1 MKEISFGLHCTVLMK
16 SIWKSLISETS
27 KEATAGSEVR
37 QRSWAKRTEE
47 PDWSG
52 DTWGRKIR
60 SELVYLYCK
69 MKILYLVLYS
79 PLVKYL
85 KTILSPVLH
94 CCSPGWCWL
103 TDCLAHESD
112 LSHGSRS
119 DFPKEMNVLRSHS
132 NITKTFRWEMLES
145 DELTHC
151 DIWMV
156 K

>member
-1 MKEISFGLHCTVLMK
+1 MKEISFGLHRTALMK
-16 SIWKSLISETS
+16 SIWKSLISETN

-119 DFPKEMNVLRSHS
+119 DFPKEMNVLTEESFKYNKNVQMRNVREWWTHS
-132 NITKTFRWEMLES
+132 LWHL
-145 DELTHC
+145 DG
-151 DIWMV
+151 
-156 K
+156 